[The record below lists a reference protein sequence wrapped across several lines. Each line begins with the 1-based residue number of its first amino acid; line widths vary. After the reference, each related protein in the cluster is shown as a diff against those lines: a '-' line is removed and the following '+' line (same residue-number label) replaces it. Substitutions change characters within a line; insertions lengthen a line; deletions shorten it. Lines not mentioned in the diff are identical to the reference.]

1 MKLRNFTFLTMKLM
15 IESFISLNVTVIIG
29 GKMAEEEP
37 IKLVTFKCEDG
48 LFLRLEEEAKKANVT
63 KTKIIREALAKL
75 LQHDIDEIRELSR
88 GTPPYSGKR
97 VVSIRLPESLNT
109 QLEIA
114 AEKISTNKSDLIRT
128 AIVAYFKL
136 V

>member
-1 MKLRNFTFLTMKLM
+1 MSEVERL
-15 IESFISLNVTVIIG
+15 
-29 GKMAEEEP
+29 
-37 IKLVTFKCEDG
+37 KLVTFKCEDR
-48 LFLRLEEEAKKANVT
+48 LFLKLEEEAKKANVT

-75 LQHDIDEIRELSR
+75 LQHDIEKIRELSR